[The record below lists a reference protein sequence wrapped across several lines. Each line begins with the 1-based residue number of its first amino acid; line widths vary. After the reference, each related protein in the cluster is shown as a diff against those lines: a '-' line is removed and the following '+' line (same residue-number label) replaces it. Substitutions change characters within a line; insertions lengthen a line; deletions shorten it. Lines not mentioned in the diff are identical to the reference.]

1 MANVFRSLRRT
12 FSKPVLFGIYGAIGC
27 LLAAI
32 LLGEV
37 FLALTKLPPPTP
49 QTNHAI
55 VLLIDSSSS
64 MGDGKL
70 DEVKSA
76 ATDFVQRQ
84 DLSNNKL
91 AVVNFGNTVSS
102 LTSLTNNPN
111 RLKTAINSLRS
122 SGGTPMAEGINV
134 AVSELRSTLLNPSI
148 LLFTDGLPDDPD
160 LTIEAAKAAKRQS
173 IKVVAVATGDADV
186 NFLADLTGDSS
197 LVFFAN
203 SGEFDR
209 AFQAAEAKI
218 YGTLIE
224 SEGAGNYGLVHG
236 SLRIGGWT
244 AILAIGI
251 SLILI
256 VGQNQYMRRR
266 LLSLREAGVSIF
278 GGLTAGL
285 IAGGVGQLL
294 FSPVATLPYTSE
306 IGRILGWTILGALV
320 GGGTSFFVPNLKLN
334 RAMVGGSLGGGLG
347 AIGFLIAAARL
358 GDLSGRLIGAA
369 ILGFCIG
376 LMIAWAEKQQLST
389 ESYLVVHWSPKEQ
402 TKILL
407 GKRPVTLGS
416 SYEAQI
422 HLSKAQGFYP
432 VTAKIFKEGNNII
445 MEYDGR
451 YAQDRGM
458 RIVRHEL
465 NNGDRRKLGK
475 ITVEVRN
482 AINQGIYKVQKFS

>member
-12 FSKPVLFGIYGAIGC
+12 FSKPVLLGIYGAIGC

-37 FLALTKLPPPTP
+37 FLALTRLPPPEP

-70 DEVKSA
+70 DEVKA
-76 ATDFVQRQ
+76 AAINFVQRQ
-84 DLSNNKL
+84 ERFQNKL
-91 AVVNFGNTVSS
+91 AVVNFGITVST
-102 LTSLTNNPN
+102 LTPLTNNASE
-111 RLKTAINSLRS
+111 LKKAINSLRS
-122 SGGTPMAEGINV
+122 SGGTPMAEGIDL
-134 AVSELRSTLLNPSI
+134 AVSELRSTSLNPNI
-148 LLFTDGLPDDPD
+148 LLFTDGLPDSSFRTS
-160 LTIEAAKAAKRQS
+160 LAAKLAKS
-173 IKVVAVATGDADV
+173 KNINIIAVATGGADV

-203 SGEFDR
+203 SGEIDL
-209 AFQAAEAKI
+209 AFRAAEAKI
-218 YGTLIE
+218 NETSLIE
-224 SEGAGNYGLVHG
+224 SGESGNYGVVYG
-236 SLRIGGWT
+236 SLRTGGWT

-266 LLSLREAGVSIF
+266 LLSLQEAGVSIF

-285 IAGGVGQLL
+285 IAGGIGQLL
-294 FSPVATLPYTSE
+294 FTPIAILPYTGE

-320 GGGTSFFVPNLKLN
+320 GSGTSFFVPNLKLN
-334 RAMVGGSLGGGLG
+334 RALAGGSLGGSLG
-347 AIGFLIAAARL
+347 AIAFLIAASRL
-358 GDLSGRLIGAA
+358 GDLPGRLIGAA
-369 ILGFCIG
+369 ILGFFIG

-389 ESYLVVHWSPKEQ
+389 EDYLVVHWSPKEQ

-451 YAQDRGM
+451 YAQERGM

-465 NNGDRRKLGK
+465 HNGDRRKLGK

-482 AINQGIYKVQKFS
+482 AFK

>member
-27 LLAAI
+27 LIAAV
-32 LLGEV
+32 LLGEA
-37 FLALTKLPPPTP
+37 FLALTKLPPSVQ

-64 MGDGKL
+64 MGGGKL

-91 AVVNFGNTVSS
+91 GVVTFGGRVST
-102 LTSLTNNPN
+102 LASLTNNASELQ
-111 RLKTAINSLRS
+111 RAIASIRD
-122 SGGTPMAEGINV
+122 SGGTPMAQGINL
-134 AVSELRSTLLNPSI
+134 AVSELRSTSLNPSI
-148 LLFTDGLPDDPD
+148 LLFTDGQPDSSFRTT
-160 LTIEAAKAAKRQS
+160 LAAKGANSRR
-173 IKVVAVATGDADV
+173 INIVAVATGDADV
-186 NFLADLTGDSS
+186 NFLTRLTGDPS

-209 AFQAAEAKI
+209 AFRDAEAKI
-218 YGTLIE
+218 YSTQLTE
-224 SEGAGNYGLVHG
+224 SGESGHYGLVYG
-236 SLRIGGWT
+236 SLRTGGWT
-244 AILAIGI
+244 AMLAMGI

-256 VGQNQYMRRR
+256 VGQNQYMHRR
-266 LLSLREAGVSIF
+266 LLSLREAGISIF

-294 FSPVATLPYTSE
+294 FSPVATLPYTGE

-320 GGGTSFFVPNLKLN
+320 GSGTSFFVPNLKLN
-334 RAMVGGSLGGGLG
+334 RAVVGGSLGGSLG
-347 AIGFLIAAARL
+347 AIGFLMAAARL

-389 ESYLVVHWSPKEQ
+389 EDYLVVHWTPKEK

-432 VTAKIFKEGNNII
+432 VTAKIFKEGNNVI
-445 MEYDGR
+445 MEYNEK
-451 YAQDRGM
+451 YAQDKGM

-465 NNGDRRKLGK
+465 KNGERRKLGQ
-475 ITVEVRN
+475 ITIEVRN
-482 AINQGIYKVQKFS
+482 SINKQLSKL